1 MKEIEIQ
8 TPKKPCVYLL
18 KDIDNVVVYVGVS
31 KEKLF
36 TRISAHVYNKEFEKI
51 SFIECESLEEAEIL
65 ESGLIVKEKPKYNKC
80 LTNPN
85 NIGYIGQ
92 SELINRGKEIG
103 YKRGQILK
111 KIKEYKD
118 TIQIGKYEYYKE
130 NVIEI
135 LI

>member
-1 MKEIEIQ
+1 MKEVEIQ
-8 TPKKPCVYLL
+8 IPKKPCVYLL
-18 KDIDNVVVYVGVS
+18 KNNDNVIVYIGVS
-31 KEKLF
+31 KEKLL

-51 SFIECESLEEAEIL
+51 SFIECENIKEAEIL
-65 ESGLIVKEKPKYNKC
+65 ESKLIVKNKPKYNKC

-92 SELINRGKEIG
+92 SELVSKGKELG

-111 KIKEYKD
+111 KVKGNKD
-118 TIQIGKYEYYKE
+118 IIQIGEYEYYKKNVFE
-130 NVIEI
+130 N